1 MTAQRVVRRA
11 ALGVVGFLAVVALV
25 LSIVGVSLVRRSF
38 PQTEGE
44 LELPG
49 LSAAVTV
56 LRDDR
61 GIPQIYGDTVTD
73 IAMAQGYVHAQDRF
87 FEMDLRR
94 HVTSGRLSELVGS
107 AGLETDKVIRTM
119 GWRRVAEEELPALD
133 PQTRTYLQA
142 YADGVN
148 AYLRGRSPSEVSLE
162 YAVLGMSVK
171 DYRIEDWTPA
181 DSVAWLKAMAW
192 DLRGNYSDELARAR
206 LSTRVTQAQIREIY
220 PPYDPAN
227 APILSAQAWSPR
239 TAPGQVSSAVPPAL
253 GDSASRAAAA
263 TSPGAERSYAAAPS
277 AGAAARA
284 ASTSPGAQRAYAAV
298 DRALAA
304 VPALLGRGDGIGSNS
319 WVVGPQQ
326 SETGKPLLAN
336 DPHLAPGIPGIW
348 YQVGLKCRKVSTQCP
363 LDVSGFS
370 FSGVPGVVIGHNA
383 RIAWGFTNL
392 APDVTDFYLER
403 VRGDRVQRGTAWEPL
418 TTRREVIRVA
428 GGKGE
433 TITVRSTRHGPV
445 MSDVLPEFAD
455 AGERSPTPRR
465 EGSAPLPEESF
476 AVSMAWTGLQPS
488 RTADAIFQLNI
499 AQNFGEFREAAKSFA
514 VPSQNLLY
522 ADVDGNIGYQAPGMV
537 PVRTSAFPGS
547 PPGFWPAPG
556 WEETYDWQ
564 GWVPFESM
572 PMAYNPAEG
581 VIVTANQAV
590 TMSQRP
596 FLTTEW
602 DYGFRAQRIDDL
614 LSQATKDGG
623 KVGVDDMARIQMDT
637 RNQFAPKLV
646 AALLEVPLAGP
657 EDSDADVAFTREAQD
672 LLRSWDFTTPADDSE
687 NGAAAAYYNAV
698 WANLL
703 RLTFDDEMPEDL
715 RADGGSRWMAAV
727 SALLDNPKS
736 AWWDN
741 RQTASITEGRNEIL
755 RQAQVEARL
764 ELTKELGKDPDG
776 WRWGRLHTLELT
788 HDVLGGDGAPG
799 IVNRIFNRGGF
810 EMPGGSSIV
819 NANGWDASVGY
830 ETSWA
835 PSMRMVVDLG
845 NLDASTWINQT
856 GASGHAFSSNYD
868 DQAED
873 WVKGRQ
879 DPWPFSEKAVREASE
894 DELTLTPER
903 D

>member
-11 ALGVVGFLAVVALV
+11 ALGVIGFLAVVALV
-25 LSIVGVSLVRRSF
+25 LSIVAISLVRRSF

-44 LELPG
+44 IELPG
-49 LSAAVTV
+49 LSAPVTV

-73 IAMAQGYVHAQDRF
+73 LAMAQGYVHAQDRF

-119 GWRRVAEEELPALD
+119 GWRRVAEEELPSLD

-148 AYLRGRSPSEVSLE
+148 AYLRGRSPTEVSLE
-162 YAVLGMSVK
+162 YAVLGLSVK

-206 LSTRVTQAQIREIY
+206 LSTRVTTAQISEIY

-227 APILSAQAWSPR
+227 APILAADAWTPR
-239 TAPGQVSSAVPPAL
+239 PAAGQVSSAVPQAL
-253 GDSASRAAAA
+253 DRSSRPRAVAAPAAAA
-263 TSPGAERSYAAAPS
+263 AAAV
-277 AGAAARA
+277 AAKA
-284 ASTSPGAQRAYAAV
+284 ASASPGAQRAYAAV

-304 VPALLGRGDGIGSNS
+304 VPALMGRGDGIGSNS
-319 WVVGPQQ
+319 WVVGPGK

-348 YQVGLKCRKVSTQCP
+348 YQVGLKCRTKSTQCP

-370 FSGVPGVVIGHNA
+370 FSGVPGVVIGRNA

-403 VRGDRVQRGTAWEPL
+403 VQGDRVQRGGSWEPIA
-418 TTRREVIRVA
+418 TRQEVIKVA
-428 GGKGE
+428 GGKDE
-433 TITVRSTRHGPV
+433 TITVRSTRHGPI
-445 MSDVLPEFAD
+445 MSDVLEEVAD
-455 AGERSPTPRR
+455 AGDRAPTPRP
-465 EGSAPLPEESF
+465 EGGAPAPDEAY

-488 RTADAIFQLNI
+488 RTADAIFQLNV
-499 AQNFGEFREAAKSFA
+499 ATNFAEFREAATSFA

-537 PVRTSAFPGS
+537 PVRASAFPGS

-556 WEETYDWQ
+556 WDEAYDWK
-564 GWVPFESM
+564 GWVPFESL
-572 PMAYNPAEG
+572 PTAYNPPEG
-581 VIVTANQAV
+581 LIVTANQAV
-590 TMSQRP
+590 TTSPTP
-596 FLTTEW
+596 FLTSEW
-602 DYGFRAQRIDDL
+602 DYGYRAQRIRDL
-614 LSQATKDGG
+614 LTRATKGGG
-623 KVGVDDMARIQMDT
+623 KVGVDDMARIQMDS
-637 RNQFAPKLV
+637 RNEFAPTLV
-646 AALLEVPLAGP
+646 KALLEVPLAGP

-672 LLRSWDFTTPADDSE
+672 LLREWDFTTPADDSE

-727 SALLDNPKS
+727 SRLLDNPKS

-741 RQTASITEGRNEIL
+741 RQTAAITEGRNEIL

-764 ELTKELGKDPDG
+764 ELTKELGKDPSD
-776 WRWGRLHTLELT
+776 WRWGRLHTLTLT
-788 HDVLGGDGAPG
+788 HQVLGGEGAPG
-799 IVNRIFNRGGF
+799 IVNSIFNRGGF

-819 NANGWDASVGY
+819 NANGWDASLGY

-845 NLDASTWINQT
+845 NVDGSTWINQT

-868 DQAED
+868 DQTED

-879 DPWPFSEKAVREASE
+879 DPWPFSEKAVREATE
-894 DELTLTPER
+894 DELTLTPEHG
-903 D
+903 